1 MTEREWRKLENT
13 MQFIVE
19 QQATFEAN
27 FARADDRFAQAEKRM
42 KASERRLDR
51 LERFADRAM
60 RNAERRWAKADAEM
74 AEIRTSLKSFLHA
87 MRRSS
92 GNGKSI
98 S

>member
-1 MTEREWRKLENT
+1 MTEREWSKLENT

-19 QQATFEAN
+19 QQAAFEAKFEAN
-27 FARADDRFAQAEKRM
+27 FARANERFVRA
-42 KASERRLDR
+42 ERRLDR

-74 AEIRTSLKSFLHA
+74 AEIRAGLKSFLQA

-92 GNGKSI
+92 GNGKST